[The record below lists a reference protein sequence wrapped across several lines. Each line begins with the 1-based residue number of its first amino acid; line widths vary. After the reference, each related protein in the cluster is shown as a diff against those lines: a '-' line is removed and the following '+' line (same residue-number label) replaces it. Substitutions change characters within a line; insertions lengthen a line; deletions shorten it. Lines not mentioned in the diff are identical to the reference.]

1 MLLCSCVQPVE
12 VPKYARFLRGAFVSD
27 TAMGAVEQSEP
38 KKRRRV
44 ECEDGN
50 GLDDVSKYKEF
61 FGLPWTC
68 EQFIKR
74 ACESGHPAKSNY
86 AVPKDLKVAL
96 DKHMEWSEQTLVAY
110 HMGWCGRWLKRAV
123 GLEPLEKADLA
134 NRPPH
139 VKAAT
144 KNKRLLLTQE
154 IIDGLDY
161 EDPGAL
167 DLLRS
172 GSPLAGD
179 IPKCAVFQELYK
191 PCLVTLSQL
200 TRKSE
205 KWNQAIFAAC
215 HSSGDAEVD
224 RQVHHETREEVR
236 LGWAV
241 GPIAQVPK
249 GSVVS
254 RRFPRAQRNKTS
266 MIDDYSISGVNDTA
280 SSHKKVDLH
289 MVDTFAAVLREFF
302 QRCGEHG
309 KACEIL
315 AKRQVPIKEEHLQFS
330 YFCIYNC
337 EVGGLKCTSC

>member
-1 MLLCSCVQPVE
+1 M
-12 VPKYARFLRGAFVSD
+12 R
-27 TAMGAVEQSEP
+27 AVEQPEP

-50 GLDDVSKYKEF
+50 GLDDVWKYKEF

-68 EQFIKR
+68 GQFIKR
-74 ACESGHPAKSNY
+74 ACESGHPAKSNH

-123 GLEPLEKADLA
+123 ELEPLEKADLA

-144 KNKRLLLTQE
+144 KNKRLVLTQE

-172 GSPLAGD
+172 GSPLAG
-179 IPKCAVFQELYK
+179 
-191 PCLVTLSQL
+191 
-200 TRKSE
+200 
-205 KWNQAIFAAC
+205 
-215 HSSGDAEVD
+215 
-224 RQVHHETREEVR
+224 TREEVR

-254 RRFPRAQRNKTS
+254 RRFPLAQRNKTR

-309 KACEIL
+309 KASEIL
-315 AKRQVPIKEEHLQFS
+315 AKTYDLKSAYRQVPIKEEHLQFS

-337 EVGGLKCTSC
+337 ELGGLKCTSC